1 VALEEASGEFRP
13 AKDRRPVIPVPP
25 PVSLVAVEDVRL
37 PATAGLERDLV
48 GFYVGLLQLE
58 RDERREGLVLRAE
71 NVRLAFDWIEG
82 RVPRDD
88 MRMLGVVVRS
98 LADLMRKLT
107 EAEIEYARER
117 GLVAGEERLLVMDP
131 AGNWLRIGELKIIG

>member
-1 VALEEASGEFRP
+1 
-13 AKDRRPVIPVPP
+13 VPP

-37 PATAGLERDLV
+37 PATAGLERELV
-48 GFYVGLLQLE
+48 RFYVGLLQLE

-71 NVRLAFDWIEG
+71 NVRLTFDWIEG

-98 LADLMRKLT
+98 LADLMRKFT
-107 EAEIEYARER
+107 DAEIEYARER
-117 GLVAGEERLLVMDP
+117 GLVAGEERLLVTDP